1 MSLPTEKQSRGSL
14 GVTPLNAR
22 VMLAGMPKAGKSTLA
37 ASWAPDTTLIVDTQQ
52 GTTLLEGEHFVSH
65 VSSWLEFSKLVDQLV
80 AEEHGF
86 KTVILD
92 MADDLWNF
100 VDHHCAGKSAVL
112 ATATEDYNRSA
123 KSAEGTF
130 RQVIGKL
137 LATDVGVWFL
147 SHTKPVQEG
156 ELTRYSPRL
165 DARVLT
171 YVQGACQ
178 FVLLV
183 ETLGTK
189 RVLHTQPSAKFEAG
203 SRVPLPE
210 PMDLDARML
219 YGAILVG
226 LREPQGAKLEE
237 PEEKVETDVVAD
249 EPVELAGVAGGAK

>member
-1 MSLPTEKQSRGSL
+1 VSLPTEKQSRGSL

-22 VMLAGMPKAGKSTLA
+22 IMLAGMPKAGKSTLA

-52 GTTLLEGEHFVSH
+52 GTTLLEGEHYVSH
-65 VSSWLEFSKLVDQLV
+65 VGDWPSFTGLVDELT
-80 AEEHGF
+80 AGSHPY
-86 KTVILD
+86 KTVVLD

-100 VDHHCAGKSAVL
+100 VDQHCAGKNAVL
-112 ATATEDYNRSA
+112 ATATDDYSRSA
-123 KSAEGTF
+123 KAAEGTF

-137 LATDVGVWFL
+137 LATDLGVWFL
-147 SHTKPVQEG
+147 SHTKQVQEG
-156 ELTRYSPRL
+156 ELTRYVPRL
-165 DARVLT
+165 DGKVLT

-178 FVLLV
+178 FVFLV

-210 PMDLDARML
+210 PMELDARGL

-226 LREPQGAKLEE
+226 LRGNQPKAAEA
-237 PEEKVETDVVAD
+237 PEAVA
-249 EPVELAGVAGGAK
+249 A